1 MPQPLRSQL
10 LPRLEGQRR
19 GALSAVGSPSPP
31 RSGAKGSGETRLL
44 VQSWPKTNSEELIK
58 RRGRSRGGQAGLGKT
73 SSKGRAVRESKRF
86 AGAETRADRH
96 KEKEGTQ
103 SVGGA
108 QPGEP

>member
-10 LPRLEGQRR
+10 LPRLGVQRR

-31 RSGAKGSGETRLL
+31 QSGAKGSGETRLL